1 MKNVIRLSGP
11 KQQPDTHLK
20 QPVRYLRR
28 RCEPSSPQQTRN
40 EQRYHRQGRSGGLQ
54 SLRYRCIAMLRLMC
68 RILPAFRKAMPE
80 EKLERNT
87 SLVGLQAGATY
98 QPGSATQSPAWSP
111 PITMSL
117 HILQLPR
124 PTTGEVIVHG
134 DSSYGTR
141 YTAQQPSTL
150 AVWHHSFANR
160 TKSNTPHGPS
170 YIV

>member
-1 MKNVIRLSGP
+1 MDVVVTDAVNQVLYISARPRTAEYEDALYLLAGTGYLSVKNVIRLSGP

-40 EQRYHRQGRSGGLQ
+40 EQRYHRQGRSGGLP

-98 QPGSATQSPAWSP
+98 QPGSATQSPA
-111 PITMSL
+111 
-117 HILQLPR
+117 
-124 PTTGEVIVHG
+124 
-134 DSSYGTR
+134 
-141 YTAQQPSTL
+141 
-150 AVWHHSFANR
+150 
-160 TKSNTPHGPS
+160 
-170 YIV
+170 